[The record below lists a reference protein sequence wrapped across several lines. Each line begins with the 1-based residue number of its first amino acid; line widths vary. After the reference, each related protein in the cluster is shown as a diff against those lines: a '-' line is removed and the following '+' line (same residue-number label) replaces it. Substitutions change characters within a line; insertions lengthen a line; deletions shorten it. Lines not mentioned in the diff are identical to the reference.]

1 MEKILSFRSQP
12 LFGEANFPA
21 GRWSL
26 ARGFSPE
33 DKATLK
39 RRGHLFVVA
48 TLKGPSNFEA
58 TAGGKIITSAL
69 QEEYYSLP
77 EGSPLSALEKA
88 VVAAHRRLLDIAHGT
103 TTGTVGIDFDIV
115 AAVLW
120 GNILYLARLGTA
132 AVYLLRAG
140 VMKEICPAVEAQI
153 SVASGMIVP
162 ADILILG
169 SCKFRELFP
178 VPYLEKNLD
187 NLETL
192 VKNNSQKEDLTVLVL
207 RLFEEKEVSPDEV
220 IKFVS
225 PTKKKINTVSAKIKP
240 FFSRLLKRREGL
252 VPSSVVAEISGIYLD
267 RSSPRQRQSARKQR
281 LVFLTL
287 AVLVLFAVST
297 IYTIRTQQ
305 KVRVTKEIVS
315 LTAEAERN
323 LLSATD
329 FIDLNNRKV
338 QELAMQAKES
348 AGKITLL
355 GDRSQGES
363 LSARADQILSR
374 AIKASTLD
382 HAELIYDFLIQGR
395 GSEPTAL
402 VGDGQSLFVAD
413 AGTDSLYKLLLTQ
426 SPVKVERLGGEQLS
440 QSRLLSF
447 FDGDLFGLDKNGLFR
462 ITLDKNTV
470 KTNLIKSLSE
480 TAADFFNVYLG
491 NLYFLDTKAGELN
504 KYSPIVS
511 GYSGKTSWLKENV
524 DLSLVTGMTN
534 DGSIYLLFKDNLVL
548 KYTLGKAAEF
558 SLTGLPQPLTGGV
571 ALYTEPDLA
580 DLYIL
585 DNGGKRLVI
594 VSKDGVYQK
603 QILLTDKALAAPSL
617 FWLDRVG
624 KKLYLLDQTKIYR
637 FDISREI

>member
-12 LFGEANFPA
+12 LFGEPNFPA
-21 GRWSL
+21 GHWSL
-26 ARGFSPE
+26 ARGFTPADE
-33 DKATLK
+33 ATLK

-48 TLKGPSNFEA
+48 TLKGPPTFEA
-58 TAGGKIITSAL
+58 SAAGKIITDAM
-69 QEEYYSLP
+69 QEEYYSLL

-140 VMKEICPAVEAQI
+140 EMKEICPAVEAQI
-153 SVASGMIVP
+153 SVASGMIAP
-162 ADILILG
+162 ADTLILG
-169 SCKFRELFP
+169 SFKFRELFP

-192 VKNNSQKEDLTVLVL
+192 VQNNPQKEDLTVLVL
-207 RLFEEKEVSPDEV
+207 RLIEEKEVSPDEV
-220 IKFVS
+220 VKFVS
-225 PTKKKINTVSAKIKP
+225 PTKEKINAASSKIIP
-240 FFSRLLKRREGL
+240 FLSRLLKRKEPE
-252 VPSSVVAEISGIYLD
+252 VSFPAAAVISGLYLD
-267 RSSPRQRQSARKQR
+267 RSSPRQRQLVRKQR
-281 LVFLTL
+281 FVFLTL
-287 AVLVLFAVST
+287 AVVVLFIVST
-297 IYTIRTQQ
+297 VYTLRTQQ
-305 KVRVTKEIVS
+305 KVRVAKEVAS
-315 LTAEAERN
+315 LSAEAERA

-338 QELAMQAKES
+338 QELAMQAKEL

-355 GDRSQGES
+355 GDKPEGEF
-363 LSARADQILSR
+363 LNNRADQILSR
-374 AIKASTLD
+374 AIKASTRD

-395 GSEPTAL
+395 GSAPTAL
-402 VGDGQSLFVAD
+402 AGDGRSLYVAD

-426 SPVKVERLGGEQLS
+426 APVKVERLGGEQLS
-440 QSRLLSF
+440 QVRLLSLY
-447 FDGDLFGLDKNGLFR
+447 DGDLFGLDKNGLFR

-491 NLYFLDTKAGELN
+491 NLYFLDARAGELN
-504 KYSPIVS
+504 KYSPVVS
-511 GYSGKTSWLKENV
+511 GYSSKTPWLKDKV
-524 DLSLVTGMTN
+524 DLSSVTGMTN
-534 DGSIYLLFKDNLVL
+534 DGNIYLLFKDNMVL

-558 SLTGLPQPLTGGV
+558 SLTGLPQPLTNGV
-571 ALYTEPDLA
+571 ALFTEPDLA

-585 DNGGKRLVI
+585 DNGGKRLVV

-603 QILLTDKALAAPSL
+603 QILLTDKVVSSPSL

-624 KKLYLLDQTKIYR
+624 KMLYLLDQTKIYR
-637 FDISREI
+637 FDLSGEI

>member
-1 MEKILSFRSQP
+1 M
-12 LFGEANFPA
+12 
-21 GRWSL
+21 
-26 ARGFSPE
+26 
-33 DKATLK
+33 
-39 RRGHLFVVA
+39 VA
-48 TLKGPSNFEA
+48 TLKGPPTFEA

-88 VVAAHRRLLDIAHGT
+88 VAAAHRRLLDIAHST

-153 SVASGMIVP
+153 SVASGIIAP

-169 SCKFRELFP
+169 SFKFRELFP

-192 VKNNSQKEDLTVLVL
+192 VQNNPQKEDLTVLVL

-225 PTKKKINTVSAKIKP
+225 PTKEKINAASSKIKP
-240 FFSRLLKRREGL
+240 FLSRLLKRREAE
-252 VPSSVVAEISGIYLD
+252 VSSPLSAGISGLYLD

-281 LVFLTL
+281 WVFLTL

-297 IYTIRTQQ
+297 VYTLRTQQ
-305 KVRVTKEIVS
+305 KVRVAKEITRLS
-315 LTAEAERN
+315 SEAERS

-338 QELAMQAKES
+338 QELAVQAKEL

-355 GDRSQGES
+355 GDQSQGEA
-363 LSARADQILSR
+363 LNTRADQILSR

-382 HAELIYDFLIQGR
+382 HAELIYDFLIQGK
-395 GSEPTAL
+395 GSTPTAL
-402 VGDGQSLFVAD
+402 VGDGQALYVAD

-440 QSRLLSF
+440 QVRLLSF
-447 FDGDLFGLDKNGLFR
+447 YDGDLFGLDKNGLFR

-470 KTNLIKSLSE
+470 KTNLIKTLSG
-480 TAADFFNVYLG
+480 TAVEFFNVYLG
-491 NLYFLDTKAGELN
+491 NLYLLDPKAGELS
-504 KYSPIVS
+504 KYSPVVS
-511 GYSGKTSWLKENV
+511 GYSGKTVWLKDKV

-534 DGSIYLLFKDNLVL
+534 DGSIYLLFKDSLIS
-548 KYTLGKAAEF
+548 KFTLGKAAEF

-571 ALYTEPDLA
+571 ALFTEPDLA

-594 VSKDGVYQK
+594 VSKDGIYQK
-603 QILLTDKALAAPSL
+603 QILLTDKALSAPSL

-624 KKLYLLDQTKIYR
+624 KMLYLLDQTKIYR
-637 FDISREI
+637 LDLSGEI